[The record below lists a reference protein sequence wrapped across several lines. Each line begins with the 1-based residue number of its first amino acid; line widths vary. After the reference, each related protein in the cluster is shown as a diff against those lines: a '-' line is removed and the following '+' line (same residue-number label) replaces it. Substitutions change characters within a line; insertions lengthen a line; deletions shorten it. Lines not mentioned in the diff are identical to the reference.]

1 MKRKTTKT
9 IALVLSIVLLSICSD
24 STANAQQGTRKFSAD
39 TGIVTL
45 GPNQLLRV
53 AISGDFD
60 GNGDVGGSDFVFRRL
75 GYIEQD
81 NIYRVAS
88 QATTDP
94 IRLTQDEGASID
106 INQGGFNAV
115 RCVVSGNLIGTD
127 ARSARVTIQVI
138 NRTTN
143 QVDSILIALLL
154 P

>member
-1 MKRKTTKT
+1 MKCRLRLLT
-9 IALVLSIVLLSICSD
+9 ALVLGAVLLSLTSSD
-24 STANAQQGTRKFSAD
+24 SMAQQGRRRFSAD
-39 TGIVTL
+39 SGIVTL
-45 GPNQLLRV
+45 GPNQKLRV

-60 GNGDVGGSDFVFRRL
+60 GDADVDVADFVFRRI

-94 IRLTQDEGASID
+94 IRLTQGGGASID
-106 INQGGFNAV
+106 INQGEFDAV

-127 ARSARVTIQVI
+127 ARSARVTVQVI

-143 QVDSILIALLL
+143 QVDSVLIALLL

>member
-1 MKRKTTKT
+1 MKLRLRLSTS
-9 IALVLSIVLLSICSD
+9 LVLGAVLLSLTSSD
-24 STANAQQGTRKFSAD
+24 SMAQQGRRRFSAD

-45 GPNQLLRV
+45 GPDQKLRV
-53 AISGDFD
+53 SVTGDF
-60 GNGDVGGSDFVFRRL
+60 NGDADVDGADFVFRRV

-81 NIYRVAS
+81 NIYRVGS
-88 QATTDP
+88 QVTTEP
-94 IRLTQDEGASID
+94 IRLTQGEGASID
-106 INQGGFNAV
+106 INQGQFDAV

-127 ARSARVTIQVI
+127 ARSARVTVQVI

>member
-1 MKRKTTKT
+1 MKRKTTRT
-9 IALVLSIVLLSICSD
+9 ALVLSVVLSSLICSD
-24 STANAQQGTRKFSAD
+24 PTANAQQGSRRFSAD

-45 GPNQLLRV
+45 GPNQVLRV
-53 AISGDFD
+53 AIAGDFD

-88 QATTDP
+88 QSTTDP
-94 IRLTQDEGASID
+94 IRLAQDEGASID
-106 INQGGFNAV
+106 INQGAFNAV
-115 RCVVSGNLIGTD
+115 RCIVSGNLTVTD
-127 ARSARVTIQVI
+127 ARNARVTVHII

-143 QVDSILIALLL
+143 QVDSVLIALLI